1 MCINLTDYIAKGPI
15 KESIIQLL
23 LAMHQ
28 WEVIEEYGLVATRV
42 GQSDQAGLRSHG
54 DVAGSP

>member
-23 LAMHQ
+23 LAMQ
-28 WEVIEEYGLVATRV
+28 SMRSDRRV
-42 GQSDQAGLRSHG
+42 WIGG
-54 DVAGSP
+54 D